1 MSGLVERVIL
11 SGVLMTVVLSS
22 VGLSGS
28 GIAVTGPDQSFVLQE
43 GQSLTSYVRI
53 LNRDE
58 SAVTVHVTISEELRD
73 LVSASADLLQIDPG
87 EGEKLLL
94 SYSVPAG
101 KPAGQYEGWI
111 ELWTSSGNLA
121 VSISRPVHIQVTS
134 SSGVTIRLQKG
145 LNLICWPGPDMPLD
159 DFLASHRSVKRVLK
173 RTPDGGYVS
182 ATYYDGSGWW
192 SSDPSFTSLKH
203 GEAYFVES
211 NEDVDLESPSASPG
225 SQTITV
231 HKGLNLIGWI
241 AAPMEFN
248 DAFHQNSTF
257 HPIRKIWRKASGG
270 YVSAEYFP
278 SQQVWWSADPSF
290 TQLETGEAYFLE
302 CDGEGTFVVNGG

>member
-11 SGVLMTVVLSS
+11 SGILLTAVLSS

-43 GQSLTSYVRI
+43 GQTLTSFIRI
-53 LNRDE
+53 LNRDG
-58 SAVTVHVTISEELRD
+58 SMVTVHVTISEELRE
-73 LVSASADLLQIDPG
+73 LVSASVDLLQVDPG

-94 SYSVPAG
+94 SYSVPPG
-101 KPAGQYEGWI
+101 KPAGQYEGLI

-121 VSISRPVHIQVTS
+121 VSISRPIHIQVTS

-145 LNLICWPGPDMPLD
+145 LNLICWPASDILLD
-159 DFLASHRSVKRVLK
+159 EFFASHRSVKRIWR

-182 ATYYDGSGWW
+182 ATYYEGSGWW

-203 GEAYFVES
+203 GEAYFVETTD
-211 NEDVDLESPSASPG
+211 DVDVEVPSVSVE

-241 AAPMEFN
+241 GAPMEF
-248 DAFHQNSTF
+248 DEVFRQNSTF
-257 HPIRKIWRKASGG
+257 HPVRKIWRKASGG
-270 YVSAEYFP
+270 YVSAQYFP
-278 SQQVWWSADPSF
+278 SRQVWWSADPSF
-290 TQLETGEAYFLE
+290 TRLERGEAYFLE
-302 CDGEGTFVVNGG
+302 CEGEGTFAANEG